1 MSQGGVLKSNKF
13 PGQDLISVCAIPL
26 YEQVKR
32 QVSELIM
39 LGTWTPATVLPG
51 ENELARQ
58 FGVSVGT
65 VRRALGEL
73 TTEGLL
79 TRRPRIGT
87 VVTGRTPHHRL
98 RQFFQYFRLHSTD
111 GQLLQ
116 STVKMISA
124 SIETAN
130 EKEQKKLQFD
140 TNTKN
145 QVLRLKRV
153 RLIEG
158 APVMWDIFTMPAQL
172 LPDFPLDDVPE
183 RLYIYLLEEYGIRIS
198 AVRESLSAE
207 LTNDEDKYLL
217 GFSDMR
223 PIMQIEEVAYD
234 PSGTPISW
242 TTHRALTE
250 GLRYVNEVN

>member
-1 MSQGGVLKSNKF
+1 MTSKRRESAGS
-13 PGQDLISVCAIPL
+13 DLVGISAVPL

-32 QVSELIM
+32 QISELIL

-51 ENELARQ
+51 ENDLAKK

-73 TTEGLL
+73 TSEGLL

-87 VVTGRTPHHRL
+87 VVTGRSPHHRL
-98 RQFFQYFRLHSTD
+98 RQFFQYFRLHGAD
-111 GQLLQ
+111 GKLLQ
-116 STVKMISA
+116 SDVRMISA
-124 SIETAN
+124 SVENPTEIERQQLRLETR
-130 EKEQKKLQFD
+130 K
-140 TNTKN
+140 TP

-158 APVMWDIFTMPAQL
+158 NPVMWDVFAMPYDL
-172 LPDFPLDDVPE
+172 LPDFPLDDVPA

-207 LTNDEDKYLL
+207 LAIEEDKTHL

-242 TTHRALTE
+242 TIHRTLTE
-250 GLRYVNEVN
+250 GYRYVNEVN

>member
-1 MSQGGVLKSNKF
+1 MKSNKF
-13 PGQDLISVCAIPL
+13 PSQDLVGVRAIPL

-32 QVSELIM
+32 QVSELIL

-51 ENELARQ
+51 ENDLARK

-98 RQFFQYFRLHSTD
+98 HQFFQYFRLHSKD

-116 STVKMISA
+116 SAVKMISA
-124 SIETAN
+124 SIETAS
-130 EKEQKKLQFD
+130 EKEQKKLQID
-140 TNTKN
+140 TNTN
-145 QVLRLKRV
+145 SQVLRLKRV

-158 APVMWDIFTMPAQL
+158 APMMWDIFTMPAQL
-172 LPDFPLDDVPE
+172 LPDFPLDSVPE

-207 LTNDEDKYLL
+207 FSSDEDQQLL
-217 GFSDMR
+217 GFCGMR
-223 PIMQIEEVAYD
+223 PIMQIEEIAYD
-234 PSGTPISW
+234 PSGTPITW
-242 TTHRALTE
+242 TKHRTLTE

>member
-1 MSQGGVLKSNKF
+1 LKSNKF
-13 PGQDLISVCAIPL
+13 PSQDLVGVRAIPL

-32 QVSELIM
+32 QVSELIL
-39 LGTWTPATVLPG
+39 LGTWVPATVLPG
-51 ENELARQ
+51 EIDLARK

-98 RQFFQYFRLHSTD
+98 HQFFQYFRLHNTD
-111 GQLLQ
+111 GQLLK
-116 STVKMISA
+116 SAVKMISA
-124 SIETAN
+124 SIETAT
-130 EKEQKKLQFD
+130 EKEQKKLQID
-140 TNTKN
+140 TNNKS

-158 APVMWDIFTMPAQL
+158 TPMMWDIFTMPAQL
-172 LPDFPLDDVPE
+172 LPDFPLGSVPE
-183 RLYIYLLEEYGIRIS
+183 CLYIYLLEEYGIRIS

-207 LTNDEDKYLL
+207 FSNDEDKQLL
-217 GFSDMR
+217 EFSGMR
-223 PIMQIEEVAYD
+223 PIMQIEEIAYD
-234 PSGTPISW
+234 PSGTPITW
-242 TTHRALTE
+242 TKHRALTE

>member
-1 MSQGGVLKSNKF
+1 MKTNKF
-13 PGQDLISVCAIPL
+13 QSQSLTSVRAIPL

-32 QVSELIM
+32 QVSELIL
-39 LGTWTPATVLPG
+39 LGTLRPGSVIPG
-51 ENELARQ
+51 ENELAKQ
-58 FGVSVGT
+58 FRVSVGT

-98 RQFFQYFRLHSTD
+98 HQFFQYFRLHSED

-130 EKEQKKLQFD
+130 EKEQAKLNFD

-145 QVLRLKRV
+145 KVLRLKRV

-158 APVMWDIFTMPAQL
+158 VPVMWDIFTMPAKL
-172 LPDFPLDDVPE
+172 LPNFPFDDIPE
-183 RLYIYLLEEYGIRIS
+183 RLYIYLLEQYGIRIS

-207 LTNDEDKYLL
+207 LSNEEDKHLL
-217 GFSDMR
+217 EFFDLR

-242 TTHRALTE
+242 TKHRALTE

>member
-1 MSQGGVLKSNKF
+1 MAMKNKQGKF
-13 PGQDLISVCAIPL
+13 PDGGLVGVRAVPL

-32 QVSELIM
+32 QLSELIL
-39 LGTWTPATVLPG
+39 LGTWIPGTVLPG

-98 RQFFQYFRLHSTD
+98 RQFFQYFRLHSED
-111 GQLLQ
+111 GQPLQ
-116 STVKMISA
+116 SVVRMISA
-124 SIETAN
+124 SIETPS
-130 EKEQKKLQFD
+130 EQEQGKLRLD
-140 TNTKN
+140 PNKDDH
-145 QVLRLKRV
+145 VLRLKRV
-153 RLIEG
+153 RLIENV
-158 APVMWDIFTMPAQL
+158 PVMWDIFTMPAKL
-172 LPDFPLDDVPE
+172 LPGFPLDNVPA
-183 RLYIYLLEEYGIRIS
+183 RIYIYLLEEYGIRIS

-207 LTNDEDKYLL
+207 LANSEDKSLL
-217 GFSDMR
+217 EFSGNR
-223 PIMQIEEVAYD
+223 AIMQIEEVAYD

-242 TTHRALTE
+242 TIHRTLTE
-250 GLRYVNEVN
+250 GFRYVNEVN